1 MSSPP
6 DAGAV
11 ASIEDDGAGPPDPF
25 PGYEIPRPRPEGRP
39 WLIANMVAGLDGSLA
54 WHGKVAGLSSDA
66 DRSLFVRLRG
76 LADAVVVGAGTVRAE
91 GYGPV
96 KLPGARRAERVA
108 AGRPAVP
115 PLVVVSRS
123 LDLDWDGPLWAT
135 GADPRPLVATV
146 SCAPADLLARAR
158 RHADVLIAGETVVDL
173 TAVMGELA
181 ARGMGVVL
189 TEGGPTLLAELVAAG
204 LLDELCLT
212 LTPLFGGDPLTMAHR
227 SAAAP
232 ELSTFTLEGI
242 VHRDDELYL
251 RYLLTRA
258 GADDTRSEP

>member
-1 MSSPP
+1 MPPSP
-6 DAGAV
+6 DATASSVGVGGA
-11 ASIEDDGAGPPDPF
+11 APPDPF
-25 PGYEIPRPRPEGRP
+25 QTYEATRPRPDGRP

-54 WHGKVAGLSSDA
+54 WNGRVGALSSAA

-96 KLPGARRAERVA
+96 KLPEERREQRLA
-108 AGRPAVP
+108 AGRSAGP

-123 LDLDWDGPLWAT
+123 LDLDWDAPLWDGT
-135 GADPRPLVATV
+135 PDPRPMVVT
-146 SCAPADLLARAR
+146 CASAPDDALARAR
-158 RHADVLIAGETVVDL
+158 DHAEVVVAGEGSVDL
-173 TAVMGELA
+173 GLA
-181 ARGMGVVL
+181 MRALVDRGMRVVL

-227 SAAAP
+227 PAATPTLSA
-232 ELSTFTLEGI
+232 FTLEG
-242 VHRDDELYL
+242 VVRQQDELYL
-251 RYLLTRA
+251 RYLLRREDT
-258 GADDTRSEP
+258 DDGRSDP